1 MAPIRT
7 RGYDAVM
14 ECFADQLGV
23 STPTLIGIAFLL
35 IVQFAL
41 MLVALLDLA
50 RRDEVVGG
58 KKWLWLLLILLAN
71 IVGPIIY
78 LGRNVPPSVD
88 AAPEPHPDAP
98 VPRDVR
104 IRHAVQMLY
113 ADKDA
118 P

>member
-1 MAPIRT
+1 
-7 RGYDAVM
+7 M
-14 ECFADQLGV
+14 ERFADQLGV

-41 MLVALLDLA
+41 MIVALLDLA

-71 IVGPIIY
+71 VVGPIIY
-78 LGRNVPPSVD
+78 LAVGRNVPPSVD